1 MIKYSAIKRTVILL
15 FALAGCAGI
24 MAADGGTNDA
34 GFIFNEMRFKY
45 NLMEYTYL
53 LNGKEIKPGE
63 ICLNYIEGQTNSAVV
78 YDEFGRLVFST
89 NFLTLPGC
97 LTKITPAEPWIGNW
111 HPRFFIGGGNW
122 LTLGIDYNINRYIWV
137 GAGLGYSYWS
147 DDKLG
152 GSYSIFSFSAE
163 GGYYF
168 IGDPSKQFRVG
179 LGGMF
184 AGHLVEP
191 YAEWVKLIDGFYQ
204 PGQTVASNEY
214 RNYGVTLEGLMT
226 MEYDRFFVRLNIR
239 FDFAH
244 PAFLFLPSAG
254 MKF

>member
-1 MIKYSAIKRTVILL
+1 MTNYSIIKTTGIIFIITAV
-15 FALAGCAGI
+15 CAGLLS
-24 MAADGGTNDA
+24 AEAGTNET

-53 LNGKEIKPGE
+53 LNGKEIKPGV
-63 ICLNYIEGQTNSAVV
+63 IGKNYYSDTTNSAVV
-78 YDEFGRLVFST
+78 YDEFGRLVFAT
-89 NFLTLPGC
+89 NFPALTGGIV
-97 LTKITPAEPWIGNW
+97 KISPVEPWIGNW
-111 HPRFFIGGGNW
+111 HPRFHIGGGNW

-137 GAGLGYSYWS
+137 GGGFGYSYWS

-152 GSYSIFSFSAE
+152 GSFSILSFSAE

-168 IGDPSKQFRVG
+168 IGDPSEEFRVG

-184 AGHLVEP
+184 AVHLVEP
-191 YAEWVKLIDGFYQ
+191 YAEWTKLIDGFYR
-204 PGQTVASNEY
+204 PGQTVSSNEY
-214 RNYGVTLEGLMT
+214 RNYGVTLEGLLT